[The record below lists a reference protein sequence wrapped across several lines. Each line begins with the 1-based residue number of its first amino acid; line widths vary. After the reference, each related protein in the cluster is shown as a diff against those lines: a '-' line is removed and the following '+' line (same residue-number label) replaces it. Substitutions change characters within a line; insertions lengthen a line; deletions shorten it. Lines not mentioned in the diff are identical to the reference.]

1 MPDSLTWVILDY
13 LAYLT
18 REKKQGMYKMTDRS
32 LYGARAPF
40 VKVYRKEEK
49 LDGMSEDELARRLGM
64 TLMSEYFALKPSL
77 LRSDSKSCLHL
88 TQATRPIVHVIDLR
102 QRKNVLGLGWG
113 VSGDPC
119 ECIHPDC
126 TTRHFFF
133 NISAKPSH
141 SNTFHLLARFESCH
155 PPEMIDDGEP
165 ICSSTDPPTMSPTI
179 SIDRMLADTEAPT
192 SASMDGVTET
202 PPDDSGKVSDVND
215 GGILFSLFKTREHD
229 MDDDD
234 GITEEEDPADGRR
247 NLRVMDINS
256 TFLSTFDPI
265 SLPDNLKNPVTSSLL
280 ESLSRGEVESSSEI
294 DVSNSCPTLGPSI
307 VPRHVD
313 DLALND
319 DYFDVQRQLARANVT
334 GALDFGQAHP
344 GKARFTQHQLVHIDS
359 TAADLGVDSIVLPP
373 ESEIKKR
380 RILVNYDD
388 EQGGLRI
395 VFDSSSLT
403 SLLKK
408 MGSDF
413 SSMDD
418 LMPATTRITVLK
430 DVVFPS
436 IASIWSRVLEVKQ
449 PTHNIFPSES
459 SCGSTSI
466 PAEHVADGVA
476 NADVVIYVESRPDS
490 ACEIESKP
498 ELTICHFDQD
508 MRPLIGMLRVCLGD
522 ISIVNGKIGE
532 METARNVAT
541 FSQLIG
547 RFLGLSPKLF
557 QFFRNPETNQLWG
570 EREVNV
576 ECLDGD
582 KTVRLKMPLSNIIQ
596 ERSERENEQF
606 YEISTPTVMQITKNH
621 FDCQTLTG
629 ARLEKPFIDP
639 HDGRKCNF
647 NNLDLRYHFDEDMTS
662 ISQNADAAH
671 GVSPLS
677 IALLEDS
684 SWYRANFKASR
695 TPSFGRAAGCG
706 FVGSKCISSSGNVPD
721 YSLGYFCSTV
731 DPPGTRS
738 GCDYLHQN
746 KAGCDL
752 EMDVNPPETY
762 QYFTDD
768 PSFASAYSDVDYCP
782 MKTKYLQPCTGGS
795 KSVTALAGETYGESS
810 KCYET
815 DAGIPVCLET
825 VCNAESK
832 TLSFS
837 VRGSLFHC
845 SYHGQVINVESGYS
859 IKCPRIAAVCPGL
872 LCPSNCSGK
881 GICDYCKEVPECICD
896 DPFDDT
902 DGCWGK

>member
-1 MPDSLTWVILDY
+1 
-13 LAYLT
+13 
-18 REKKQGMYKMTDRS
+18 
-32 LYGARAPF
+32 
-40 VKVYRKEEK
+40 
-49 LDGMSEDELARRLGM
+49 
-64 TLMSEYFALKPSL
+64 
-77 LRSDSKSCLHL
+77 
-88 TQATRPIVHVIDLR
+88 
-102 QRKNVLGLGWG
+102 
-113 VSGDPC
+113 
-119 ECIHPDC
+119 
-126 TTRHFFF
+126 
-133 NISAKPSH
+133 
-141 SNTFHLLARFESCH
+141 
-155 PPEMIDDGEP
+155 MIDDGEP
-165 ICSSTDPPTMSPTI
+165 ICSTTDPPTMSPTI

-192 SASMDGVTET
+192 SASMEAKMPED
-202 PPDDSGKVSDVND
+202 PGKVSDVND

-229 MDDDD
+229 IDDDD
-234 GITEEEDPADGRR
+234 GFSDEEDPADGRR
-247 NLRVMDINS
+247 NLRVLDINS

-265 SLPDNLKNPVTSSLL
+265 SLPDNLKNPAASSLL
-280 ESLSRGEVESSSEI
+280 ETLSRGEVSSVVNAS
-294 DVSNSCPTLGPSI
+294 SSCPTLGPSI

-313 DLALND
+313 HPALNE
-319 DYFDVQRQLARANVT
+319 DYFDAQKELARANGT
-334 GALDFGQAHP
+334 SALVFDQVRP
-344 GKARFTQHQLVHIDS
+344 GKARFTQHQLVHIGS
-359 TAADLGVDSIVLPP
+359 RAADLGVDSIVLPP
-373 ESEIKKR
+373 ENEIKKR

-388 EQGGLRI
+388 KRGGLRI

-403 SLLKK
+403 SMLKK

-418 LMPATTRITVLK
+418 FLPANTRITVLK

-436 IASIWSRVLEVKQ
+436 IASVWSRVLEVKQ
-449 PTHNIFPSES
+449 PAHSIFPSDS

-466 PAEHVADGVA
+466 PAEHVAHGVA
-476 NADVVIYVESRPDS
+476 DADVVIYVESRPD
-490 ACEIESKP
+490 CEIESNP

-522 ISIVNGKIGE
+522 ILLVNGKVSE

-557 QFFRNPETNQLWG
+557 RFFRNPGTNQLWG
-570 EREVNV
+570 EREVNL
-576 ECLDGD
+576 ECLDD
-582 KTVRLKMPLSNIIQ
+582 EKRVRLKMPLSNIIQ
-596 ERSERENEQF
+596 ERSERENELF
-606 YEISTPTVMQITKNH
+606 YEISTPSVMQIVRNH

-629 ARLEKPFIDP
+629 ARLEKPSIDP

-647 NNLDLRYHFDEDMTS
+647 NNLDLRYHFDEDMTT

-684 SWYRANFKASR
+684 SWYRAIFEASR

-706 FVGSKCISSSGNVPD
+706 FVGSKCISSGNVPD
-721 YSLGYFCSTV
+721 YSLDYFCSTV

-752 EMDVNPPETY
+752 EMDINPPETY
-762 QYFTDD
+762 MYFTDD
-768 PSFASAYSDVDYCP
+768 PSFGSAYSDVDYCP
-782 MKTKYLQPCTGGS
+782 MKTKYLQSCTGRS

-815 DAGIPVCLET
+815 DAGIPVCLDT

-872 LCPSNCSGK
+872 VCPSNCSGK
-881 GICDYCKEVPECICD
+881 GICDYCKEIPECICD
-896 DPFDDT
+896 NPFDET
-902 DGCWGK
+902 DGCWES